1 MNFYYVYKKKTNIIL
16 YVYKLCILTLVV
28 HLYIFLMGKYVT
40 KNQKA
45 DEKRV
50 VSVRIRRPVFEA
62 FKGASIAAKDFG
74 YSMSL
79 SVVFET
85 AMEDAISEFKEIS
98 GIDYQD
104 IAKTELDKKWESKY
118 KTSKKATKGKS

>member
-1 MNFYYVYKKKTNIIL
+1 MFTKRKQIIIL
-16 YVYKLCILTLVV
+16 YVNKLCILTLVV
-28 HLYIFLMGKYVT
+28 HLYIFLMGKYIT

-62 FKGASIAAKDFG
+62 FKGASIAAKEFG

-118 KTSKKATKGKS
+118 KTSKKAKKGKS

>member
-1 MNFYYVYKKKTNIIL
+1 MFTKRKQLIIL
-16 YVYKLCILTLVV
+16 YVNKLCILTLVV

-62 FKGASIAAKDFG
+62 FKGASIAAKEFG

-118 KTSKKATKGKS
+118 KTSKKAKKGKS

>member
-1 MNFYYVYKKKTNIIL
+1 
-16 YVYKLCILTLVV
+16 
-28 HLYIFLMGKYVT
+28 MGKYVT

-62 FKGASIAAKDFG
+62 FRRASIAAKDFG

-79 SVVFET
+79 SLIFET
-85 AMEDAISEFKEIS
+85 AMEDAVSEFKEIS
-98 GIDYQD
+98 GIDYKD
-104 IAKTELDKKWESKY
+104 IAKTELDRKWESKY
-118 KTSKKATKGKS
+118 KTSKKASKGKSQS

>member
-1 MNFYYVYKKKTNIIL
+1 MFTKRKQIIL
-16 YVYKLCILTLVV
+16 LYVNKLCILTLVV
-28 HLYIFLMGKYVT
+28 HLYILLMGKYVT

-62 FKGASIAAKDFG
+62 FKGASIAAKEFG

-118 KTSKKATKGKS
+118 KTSKKAKKGKS

>member
-1 MNFYYVYKKKTNIIL
+1 MYTKRKQIILL

-62 FKGASIAAKDFG
+62 FKGASIAAKEFG

-118 KTSKKATKGKS
+118 KTSKKAKKGKS

>member
-1 MNFYYVYKKKTNIIL
+1 MYTKRKQLIIL
-16 YVYKLCILTLVV
+16 YVNKLCILTLVV

-62 FKGASIAAKDFG
+62 FKGASIAAKEFG

-118 KTSKKATKGKS
+118 KTSKKAKKGKS